1 MSALPRNQV
10 AVLVPAAGRG
20 ERLGLGPKAGL
31 ELGGRPLLDWV
42 VDKALQVGDRV
53 IVACMPGATAPSG
66 CTRIEGGPT
75 RQDSVLRLVRAAD
88 RPWLVIWDAARPFGS
103 VQLALAVLEAARE
116 TGAAGAFIASEVPVA
131 VVQDGWL
138 KQSIS
143 AASTALF
150 QTPQAFAH
158 RSLLAAMERALA
170 DRVLAQSALELML
183 RDGHQVRVVPGEKL
197 NLKLTTAEDWLLSQ
211 SLLGLLK

>member
-1 MSALPRNQV
+1 MNALPRNQV

-20 ERLGLGPKAGL
+20 ERLGLGPKVGL

-53 IVACMPGATAPSG
+53 IVACTPGATAPSG

-88 RPWLVIWDAARPFGS
+88 RPW
-103 VQLALAVLEAARE
+103 
-116 TGAAGAFIASEVPVA
+116 
-131 VVQDGWL
+131 
-138 KQSIS
+138 
-143 AASTALF
+143 
-150 QTPQAFAH
+150 
-158 RSLLAAMERALA
+158 
-170 DRVLAQSALELML
+170 
-183 RDGHQVRVVPGEKL
+183 HQVRVVPGEKL
-197 NLKLTTAEDWLLSQ
+197 NLKLTTAEDWLLAQ